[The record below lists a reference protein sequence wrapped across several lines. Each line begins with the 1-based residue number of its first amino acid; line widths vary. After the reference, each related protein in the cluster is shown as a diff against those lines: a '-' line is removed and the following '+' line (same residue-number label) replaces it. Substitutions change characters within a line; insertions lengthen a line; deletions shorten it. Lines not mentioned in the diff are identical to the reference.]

1 LNPDTLLPGAIV
13 LSSLVPGLLIF
24 LLKEESTVLRTG

>member
-1 LNPDTLLPGAIV
+1 LNPDALLPGLIV

-24 LLKEESTVLRTG
+24 LLKE